1 MPPHCQ
7 GQYLRIPYRCAVI
20 EAVLGLRV
28 RRVEPLLQ
36 KVEAQ
41 HPFNPDRPA
50 TSLPGGVMR
59 LNQRRDRSPRDHKVH
74 LRQEVL
80 SPRLLMGAIKAEA
93 GEALLMHGG
102 QAKRLNGLS
111 ETEPENQSQ
120 DNRESG

>member
-1 MPPHCQ
+1 
-7 GQYLRIPYRCAVI
+7 
-20 EAVLGLRV
+20 
-28 RRVEPLLQ
+28 
-36 KVEAQ
+36 
-41 HPFNPDRPA
+41 
-50 TSLPGGVMR
+50 MR

-111 ETEPENQSQ
+111 ESEPENQSQ
-120 DNRESG
+120 DKRESG

>member
-1 MPPHCQ
+1 
-7 GQYLRIPYRCAVI
+7 
-20 EAVLGLRV
+20 
-28 RRVEPLLQ
+28 
-36 KVEAQ
+36 
-41 HPFNPDRPA
+41 
-50 TSLPGGVMR
+50 MR

-93 GEALLMHGG
+93 AEALLVHGG

-120 DNRESG
+120 DKRESG